1 MNVVDNKNDKANI
14 DISEAE
20 RLFTDFVAD
29 VCGKL
34 PSMGIIPDGKIHRF
48 STKDDGTD
56 RDGAYQYWPNGKSGD
71 GRPHGWAQDHHG
83 GGDMLTWQYN
93 GAINQRTPEQMK
105 AAREEAKQRQEEE
118 NRETIKK
125 QEAAKDRYE
134 KAAPAR
140 ADNPYL
146 VKKQVGV
153 HGNIREEAAGGLLII
168 PFYDIASGKIIKIQT
183 IAPDGEKKYDGRGL
197 GNSAAAFYWG
207 ELNKFDFILLAEG
220 YATGAS
226 VYEAM
231 PDDIKARSVMFITGG
246 CGRLLPVAM
255 EIRKTSPNKHAKIII
270 LADNDAKRENNPG
283 LNRASEVVAKGY
295 ADRFIYPT
303 FKAAEVGSGKN
314 DWNDYATIYGAEAVR
329 DKIMSELFPELFVES
344 STPDG
349 LTIITPP
356 APAPAPEAEAP
367 AKETPKKKKLISIC
381 TSLNEAEAEEMDMI
395 GGLFPRGKYSMIFG
409 EPGKGKTWIVLKTIC
424 DLSIGGEVLSGV
436 GYTERPQRTLLYCGE
451 AGKGMMNTR
460 LKETGWRYDP
470 EKIAVIDQRE
480 ANQENIDIEI
490 DKAAGQ
496 KALIDLFSSLKKE
509 AEFIPDIFII
519 DSLSTFIGDET
530 DRAAGR
536 AVTAFL
542 DKVANKMNCAV
553 VVVHH
558 PRKAK
563 RTETG
568 LPLTINDASGSGIF
582 GRQAATIYAIEEKNV
597 VRDGQ
602 EREEHIVRS
611 VKSWYKKQKPFSYVL
626 NSYTDEAG
634 AERVSVDIYHDIS
647 IRKSEPKHI
656 KVKEE
661 ILFNVFIDPDEVL
674 TFADITERIQ
684 TTVSENTLRKA
695 LTDLVDEKRINRIGT
710 TRDTRYALITK

>member
-1 MNVVDNKNDKANI
+1 MHIVDNKNDKANI

-20 RLFTDFVAD
+20 RQFTDFVAD

-34 PSMGIIPDGKIHRF
+34 PSKGIIPDGKIHRF
-48 STKDDGTD
+48 STKDNGTD

-105 AAREEAKQRQEEE
+105 AAREEAKQRQEEDE
-118 NRETIKK
+118 RDKRE
-125 QEAAKDRYE
+125 AR
-134 KAAPAR
+134 KAAINRFNKAATAR

-146 VKKQVGV
+146 AKKQVGI
-153 HGNIREEAAGGLLII
+153 HGDLKETDAGALLI
-168 PFYDIASGKIIKIQT
+168 PYADLTSEEIITIQEISPNT
-183 IAPDGEKKYDGRGL
+183 KNTKKFLCPMDKRPLAFSWGNTGRPDFL
-197 GNSAAAFYWG
+197 
-207 ELNKFDFILLAEG
+207 LLAEG
-220 YATGAS
+220 YATAAS
-226 VYEAM
+226 VYEAL
-231 PDDIKARSVMFITGG
+231 PDDIKARFAMFSVGS
-246 CGRLLPVAM
+246 CYNLLNAATALRN
-255 EIRKTSPNKHAKIII
+255 IYIKARIII
-270 LADNDAKRENNPG
+270 LADNDARNENNNPG
-283 LNRASEVVAKGY
+283 INYAREVVDKRL
-295 ADRFIYPT
+295 ADRYIYPT
-303 FKAAEVGSGKN
+303 FTDEEVKDGKS

-329 DKIMSELFPELFVES
+329 DKIMPVLFPELFVES

-356 APAPAPEAEAP
+356 TTAPAPEAEAP

-451 AGKGMMNTR
+451 AGTGMMNTR

-519 DSLSTFIGDET
+519 DSLSSFIGDET